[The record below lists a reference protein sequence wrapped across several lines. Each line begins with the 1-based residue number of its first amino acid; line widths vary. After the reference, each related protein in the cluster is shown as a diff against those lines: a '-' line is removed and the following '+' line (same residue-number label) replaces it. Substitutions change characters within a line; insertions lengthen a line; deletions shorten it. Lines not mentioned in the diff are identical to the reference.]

1 MSFKVNALH
10 KLGFQVLLWV
20 TPFCDVNAS
29 VYKEGVQHR
38 YWVMTKYDITSPAKV
53 RWWNNQH
60 EGSAVLDVTNPNALR
75 WFTQRLQQLKYSL
88 GIDGFKLDAG
98 EVSYIPSPST
108 SAYFNI
114 SQLGNGTLL
123 NEYTRLYN
131 SITDNLA
138 GWTEM
143 RSAWKHQATPEFLRI
158 MDLDSTWGRDNGLRA
173 MIPRVLL
180 FSTLGYRY
188 TLPDM
193 IGGNG
198 YGPGRILFNY
208 SSICNI

>member
-1 MSFKVNALH
+1 M
-10 KLGFQVLLWV
+10 
-20 TPFCDVNAS
+20 
-29 VYKEGVQHR
+29 
-38 YWVMTKYDITSPAKV
+38 PAKV

-60 EGSAVLDVTNPNALR
+60 EGSAVLDVTNPDALN
-75 WFTQRLQQLKYSL
+75 WFTQRLQALKYTL

-98 EVSYIPSPST
+98 EVSYTPPT
-108 SAYFNI
+108 SSSEYFNI
-114 SQLGNGTLL
+114 SKLGNGTML
-123 NEYTRLYN
+123 NAYTRLYN
-131 SITDNLA
+131 SITDNLE

-143 RSAWKHQATPEFLRI
+143 RAAWNHQATPEFLRI
-158 MDLDSTWGRDNGLRA
+158 MDLDSSWGHDNGLKA

-198 YGPGRILFNY
+198 YGPGSQIVHQQSFL
-208 SSICNI
+208 